1 MYSVHAMNIEDEDID
16 VTLPLLQSIE
26 ESSDLTQRSLAKRLG
41 LALGLTN
48 SYLKRCIRKGLVKIE
63 QVPANRYLY
72 YLTPQGFSEKSRL
85 TAKYLS
91 SSFQFYRRAS
101 DACLQIFE
109 HCHSRGWNRVVV
121 CGISDLAEIVI
132 LHSSQV
138 DIEILGTFD
147 EKLQCSSFLNYPVW
161 HNLSDLPENPV
172 CIVTALDRPQNVREK
187 LKKITDEER
196 IFLPEILKL

>member
-1 MYSVHAMNIEDEDID
+1 MNIEDEDMD

-26 ESSDLTQRSLAKRLG
+26 ERSDLTQRSLAKRLD

-63 QVPANRYLY
+63 QIPANRYLY
-72 YLTPQGFSEKSRL
+72 YLTPKGFSEKSRL

-101 DACLQIFE
+101 DACLHLFE
-109 HCHSRGWNRVVV
+109 HCHSHGWNRVVI
-121 CGISDLAEIVI
+121 CGVSNLAEIAI

-138 DIEILGTFD
+138 NIEISGVYD
-147 EKLQCSSFLNYPVW
+147 QKQNAPDFLKYPVW
-161 HNLSDLPENPV
+161 SSLKHLPENPV
-172 CIVTALDRPQNVREK
+172 CIVTALDRPQQMREA
-187 LKKITDEER
+187 LRKITEEER
-196 IFLPEILKL
+196 ILLPEILTCR

>member
-1 MYSVHAMNIEDEDID
+1 MNIEDEDMD

-26 ESSDLTQRSLAKRLG
+26 ERSDLTQRSLAKRLD

-63 QVPANRYLY
+63 QIPANRYLY
-72 YLTPQGFSEKSRL
+72 YLTPKGFSEKSRL

-109 HCHSRGWNRVVV
+109 QCHSHGWNRVVV
-121 CGISDLAEIVI
+121 CGVSDLAEIAI
-132 LHSSQV
+132 LHSSQAN
-138 DIEILGTFD
+138 IEILGVYD
-147 EKLQCSSFLNYPVW
+147 HKQDASDFLNYPVW
-161 HNLSDLPENPV
+161 CELSNLPEKPV
-172 CIVTALDRPQNVREK
+172 CIVTAIDRPQQVREE
-187 LKKITDEER
+187 LQKITDEKR
-196 IFLPEILKL
+196 ILLPEILICR